1 MGRTK
6 SLSTKSFKSSSSQP
20 QSFVASP
27 SNGTRK
33 TRNSV
38 NMNKYFLGKP
48 SFSTNPFS
56 FQATSKLVSN
66 SEIISSFAGA
76 FIRNWIREQQ
86 KENMTKKYNFY
97 EFSYFNEKN
106 KIVDVNGKD
115 TKFDLSKDTFVI
127 IKVKNPAPRE
137 HYPNH
142 WYFKTPDSPPDKNE
156 IVSST
161 GWHGKKDLK
170 YTNSYTLDWQLVSTN
185 QFCMIYAF
193 YGIIVPLQEQKL
205 LPVDNRKYVDDERIR
220 QIFDTDENNRQT
232 MYRGIDYTNQDK
244 NTSTILTFL
253 LRFITTYIG
262 SPLMTKSIKDGS
274 DAYKKNHK
282 KSYELRDVLNQIQ
295 DGISN
300 PHHHRPQW

>member
-6 SLSTKSFKSSSSQP
+6 SLSTKSFKVSNSNSLSS
-20 QSFVASP
+20 VAS
-27 SNGTRK
+27 SLNGTRR
-33 TRNSV
+33 TRNIV

-48 SFSTNPFS
+48 TFSTNPFS
-56 FQATSKLVSN
+56 FQASPKIKSN

-97 EFSYFNEKN
+97 EFSYLNGKN

-115 TKFDLSKDTFVI
+115 TKLDLSKDTIII
-127 IKVKNPAPRE
+127 IKVKNPAPVE

-142 WYFKTPDSPPDKNE
+142 WYFKTPDSQLDSNE
-156 IVSST
+156 ILLPT
-161 GWHGKKDLK
+161 GWHSKKDLK

-193 YGIIVPLQEQKL
+193 YGIIVPIKDQKL
-205 LPVDNRKYVDDERIR
+205 LLVDNRKYVDDERIK
-220 QIFDTDENNRQT
+220 QIFDTEEKNRQSL
-232 MYRGIDYTNQDK
+232 YNGLDFKNQDK
-244 NTSTILTFL
+244 NTSTILTFFL
-253 LRFITTYIG
+253 QFITTYIG
-262 SPLMTKSIKDGS
+262 SSLMTKSIKDGS

-282 KSYELRDVLNQIQ
+282 KSYELRDVFNQIQ
-295 DGISN
+295 DGISH
-300 PHHHRPQW
+300 PHYHRPQW